1 MSGVPS
7 FERMTPDQ
15 YLAFER
21 ASDTKHELVDGYLTN
36 MSGASNNHIH
46 ISVNLVGELRDAL
59 KGKPCFAMSSD
70 MKVKPKNH
78 HSFFYPDVSVFCG
91 ETDFYDEEKDVA
103 HNPTAIFEIVS
114 PSTEAFD
121 RGRKFESYRSIE
133 ELKVYVL
140 VSQDKPLVEVF
151 RRDAEGWLMQT
162 YSDGIVQLPEIDAE
176 LQVEELYD
184 RVRFAEQP

>member
-1 MSGVPS
+1 
-7 FERMTPDQ
+7 MTPEQ

-21 ASDTKHELVDGYLTN
+21 ASDTKHELVDGYLYN

-46 ISVNLVGELRDAL
+46 ISVNLVRELSRAL

-70 MKVKPKNH
+70 MKVNPKSH

-91 ETDFYDEEKDVA
+91 DTESYDDEMDVA
-103 HNPTAIFEIVS
+103 HNPTAIFEILS
-114 PSTEAFD
+114 PSTEGFD

-133 ELKVYVL
+133 QLKAYVL

-151 RRDAEGWLMQT
+151 RRDTDGWLLQT
-162 YSDGIVQLPEIDAE
+162 YSDGVVTFPEFDAE
-176 LQVEELYD
+176 LNVQELYD
-184 RVRFAEQP
+184 RVRFTDEP